1 VGAAIVVVAALLVV
15 VGVTVLVV
23 LLADVDGDG
32 AATGVSP
39 MEYTFNRHAFPHV
52 AVDPAHFIE
61 QSESAV
67 LAVEGGEVEEQ

>member
-1 VGAAIVVVAALLVV
+1 MVTVLLVV
-15 VGVTVLVV
+15 VVITALGVLI
-23 LLADVDGDG
+23 ADVDEDG

-39 MEYTFNRHAFPHV
+39 MEYTFTRHAFPHV

-67 LAVEGGEVEEQ
+67 FAVAGGAFEEQ